1 MLKSMKHWKLLN
13 YEITHKLIR
22 WLLGI
27 HGIIHLLEISV
38 NLYKQAWILA
48 CLTAFTES
56 IMIAG
61 ALLDLS
67 HHKGETH
74 EYH

>member
-13 YEITHKLIR
+13 YEITHKIIR

-27 HGIIHLLEISV
+27 HGVIHFIEMFV
-38 NLYKQAWILA
+38 NLYEQAWISA
-48 CLTAFTES
+48 CLTATTGI

-67 HHKGETH
+67 HHMGETH
-74 EYH
+74 ENH